1 MFTQL
6 TAAVSGLS
14 SDGVDIRGEI
24 VQSSLMF
31 QTRRPSDRTRQ
42 IESLIGV
49 NRVLFEVISVRR
61 KIIL

>member
-6 TAAVSGLS
+6 TAVSGLS

-24 VQSSLMF
+24 VPSSLMF

>member
-24 VQSSLMF
+24 VQSAADVPD
-31 QTRRPSDRTRQ
+31 TTTHR
-42 IESLIGV
+42 
-49 NRVLFEVISVRR
+49 
-61 KIIL
+61 